1 MPCKNQT
8 IKEPKKVHS
17 QHFYSVQYWKCW
29 AQHSDKKMKHEVFRL
44 EEERG
49 NCPFLDEIT
58 LCIGSC
64 KVSTQ
69 KLLELVNELS
79 KAAEYEINTQKS
91 VVFLYTNKMR
101 KLKKSLLKI
110 T

>member
-1 MPCKNQT
+1 
-8 IKEPKKVHS
+8 
-17 QHFYSVQYWKCW
+17 
-29 AQHSDKKMKHEVFRL
+29 MKQEVFRM

-49 NCPFLDEIT
+49 NCLFVDEIT

-69 KLLELVNELS
+69 KLLEIVNELS

-91 VVFLYTNKMR
+91 VVFHYTNNMR
-101 KLKKSLLKI
+101 KLKSLLKI